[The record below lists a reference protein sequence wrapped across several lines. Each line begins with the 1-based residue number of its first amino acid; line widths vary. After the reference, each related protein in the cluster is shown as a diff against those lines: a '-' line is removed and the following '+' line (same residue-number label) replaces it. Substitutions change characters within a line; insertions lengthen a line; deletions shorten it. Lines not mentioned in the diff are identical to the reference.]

1 MYANVVNMAG
11 RVSVYHVPPG
21 VKSLGEA
28 VRILREDQGL
38 TLRALAEMVGVS
50 APFLS
55 DLEHGRR
62 QTDRHDQLA
71 AALNVP
77 VTELRELDSRIS
89 PDLKDWLAA
98 NPKLVALLKDMQ
110 SSGRPVP
117 LEALRSTIRRRG
129 GGKE

>member
-1 MYANVVNMAG
+1 MKL
-11 RVSVYHVPPG
+11 RHLPPG
-21 VKSLGEA
+21 VASLGEA
-28 VRILREDQGL
+28 VRILREEQGL
-38 TLRALAEMVGVS
+38 SLRALAEKVGVS

-62 QTDRHDQLA
+62 QTDRYGQLA

-77 VTELRELDSRIS
+77 VDELQDLDSRVS
-89 PDLKDWLAA
+89 PELKDWLAA
-98 NPKLVALLKDMQ
+98 NPKLVVLLKDMQ

-129 GGKE
+129 S